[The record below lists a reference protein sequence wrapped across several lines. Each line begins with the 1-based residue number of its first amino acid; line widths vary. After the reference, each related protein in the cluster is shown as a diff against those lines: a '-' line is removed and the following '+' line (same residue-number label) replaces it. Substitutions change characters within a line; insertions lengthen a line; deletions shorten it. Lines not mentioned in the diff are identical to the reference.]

1 MLNDLTTINTSSSS
15 KNLYQFLLFNTIVTN
30 YNYCCIEMLDC
41 DRDDITEGIN
51 ISKINNTYKCKICQL
66 QLRIT
71 TITITMCI

>member
-1 MLNDLTTINTSSSS
+1 
-15 KNLYQFLLFNTIVTN
+15 
-30 YNYCCIEMLDC
+30 MLDC